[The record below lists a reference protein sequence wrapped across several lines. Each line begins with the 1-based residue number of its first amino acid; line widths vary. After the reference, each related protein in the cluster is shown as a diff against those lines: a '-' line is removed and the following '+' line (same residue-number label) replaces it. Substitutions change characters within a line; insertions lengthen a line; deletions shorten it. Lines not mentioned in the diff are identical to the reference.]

1 MQHRLAV
8 TVNGEVKLEYDR
20 EKPLSPQQLEY
31 LDSMDEKMAQG
42 FEYNGEFI
50 TSPDQNQRAQF
61 VTVNLIQA
69 LLTDD
74 EQRMAAMCSYLALR
88 LPELKQVQAVTQAGT
103 FTADLVFDKA
113 YEGQAG
119 QPSSQIH
126 VEFNPKP
133 H

>member
-69 LLTDD
+69 LGGPWEAID
-74 EQRMAAMCSYLALR
+74 E
-88 LPELKQVQAVTQAGT
+88 PEVATIQQG
-103 FTADLVFDKA
+103 AD
-113 YEGQAG
+113 Q
-119 QPSSQIH
+119 
-126 VEFNPKP
+126 
-133 H
+133 